1 MMNMHI
7 FHAITEKN
15 TEEIRTY
22 GTSGVKVLNGFGIKY
37 GIQKER
43 LEELSGQELMR
54 LMFTQEGIPN
64 WNGALLTYGEE
75 ENLNFIW

>member
-1 MMNMHI
+1 MINMHI

-22 GTSGVKVLNGFGIKY
+22 GTSGEKVLNDFGIKY

-54 LMFTQEGIPN
+54 LMCTLEGILS
-64 WNGALLTYGEE
+64 WNGELLMYGEE